1 MKAILTVI
9 GPDCIG
15 MISSVSTV
23 LTENNVNILDISQT
37 RLDEYIT
44 MTMILE
50 ISNMKTDFATL
61 NAKMKE
67 TGDKLGVVINIQ
79 HEDIFYSMH
88 RI

>member
-37 RLDEYIT
+37 RLDEFIT

-50 ISNMKTDFATL
+50 ISKMKTDFATL
-61 NAKMKE
+61 NVKMKE

>member
-23 LTENNVNILDISQT
+23 LAENNVNILDISQT
-37 RLDEYIT
+37 RLDEFIT

-50 ISNMKTDFATL
+50 ISNMKVDFAEL
-61 NAKMKE
+61 NARMKA